1 MHKGISERL
10 TWRTHER
17 LQATTLVTLQK
28 NKEEIAFDKVGV
40 FFLPL
45 TVLSICLFKSVRYV
59 SDTAKPGAAGLTQK
73 SPGMHLKPPDEH

>member
-17 LQATTLVTLQK
+17 LQATTLDTLQK

-45 TVLSICLFKSVRYV
+45 TVLSICLFKSV
-59 SDTAKPGAAGLTQK
+59 
-73 SPGMHLKPPDEH
+73 